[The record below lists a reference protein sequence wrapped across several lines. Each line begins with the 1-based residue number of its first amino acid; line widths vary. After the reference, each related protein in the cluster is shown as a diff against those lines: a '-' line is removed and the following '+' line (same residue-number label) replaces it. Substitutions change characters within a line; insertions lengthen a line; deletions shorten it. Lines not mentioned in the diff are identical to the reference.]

1 MLAKSDDD
9 QSDFDW
15 GLERFLEEARVLAR
29 FDHRN
34 LVKIYRFFEAHGTA
48 YIVMEYVEGE
58 TLSQRL
64 ERGSLNEVEWLKML
78 NPLALGLIKVHK
90 SNFLHRDIKPANML
104 IRTED
109 DSPVLVDF
117 GAARMA
123 IGAHSRSTTAVFA
136 PGYAPLEQYNSK
148 GKQGA

>member
-1 MLAKSDDD
+1 
-9 QSDFDW
+9 
-15 GLERFLEEARVLAR
+15 
-29 FDHRN
+29 
-34 LVKIYRFFEAHGTA
+34 
-48 YIVMEYVEGE
+48 MEYVEGE

-109 DSPVLVDF
+109 DSPVLVGF
-117 GAARMA
+117 GAVRMA
-123 IGAHSRSTTAVFA
+123 IGAHSRSITVVFS
-136 PGYAPLEQYNSK
+136 PGYAPLEQI
-148 GKQGA
+148 Q